1 MWAKWGWIK
10 RGISGRARRGEEGFT
25 LAEVLISITIL
36 GVVAAAIAFA
46 FVATAKDTVGV
57 ANRFSESHDAQI
69 ASAYLA
75 TDVQSSAS
83 VSGATCAVGESGVI
97 GFQYSD
103 GTLASY
109 CYGGGVLKRSYTGSP
124 SGTTILVH
132 KGNGSPTRTC
142 FNPGGCAVGS
152 TPTKVTISIPENDSY
167 TYALAGAR
175 RGFLNPNGS
184 AISARGGLITLGSGQ
199 TVNVSGGTLSVNGQL
214 IVNSNTGSPTIDG
227 GSRITTS
234 QGIRILQGG
243 TCSGCSPAPTSFT
256 PAIQDPFGSVLQCP
270 SAGCP
275 SGPNLGDVSKSGGS
289 ITPGVFHDLT
299 IKGPVSFAP
308 GVYVITD
315 FLSFTSGTGNLTLNG
330 VSFYFGCSAYPTPCA
345 SGTDGASFRFQ
356 QGNSETITLN
366 PYTGGDFANSG
377 IGLFLDRNNIGQVG
391 CDKTS
396 TGVTSGITVIKGALY
411 AKSACVTLSGG
422 GSIPGGV
429 VAAQVVVTGGAMSV
443 G

>member
-1 MWAKWGWIK
+1 MLGRLKNALA
-10 RGISGRARRGEEGFT
+10 GRARRGEAGFT

-46 FVATAKDTVGV
+46 FVATAKDTVGI
-57 ANRFSESHDAQI
+57 ADRFRESHDAQI

-75 TDVQSSAS
+75 TDVQSSGSIAGAS
-83 VSGATCAVGESGVI
+83 CAAGQSAVI

-103 GTLASY
+103 GSLASY
-109 CYGGGVLKRSYTGSP
+109 CYASGILSRSFTGTP
-124 SGTTILVH
+124 SGTTILVR
-132 KGNGSPTRTC
+132 KGNGSPTTTC
-142 FNPGGCAVGS
+142 FNPGGCAPTS
-152 TPTKVTISIPENDSY
+152 TPTKVTISVPENDSY

-175 RGFLNPNGS
+175 RGFLNPNGN

-199 TVNVSGGTLSVNGQL
+199 TVNVSGGTLTINGQL
-214 IVNSNTGSPTIDG
+214 IVNSNTGSPTING

-256 PAIQDPFGSVLQCP
+256 PAIPDPFGSVLQCP

-275 SGPNLGDVSKSGGS
+275 SGPNLGDVSKSSGS

-299 IKGPVSFAP
+299 INGPVSFAP
-308 GVYVITD
+308 GVYVVTD
-315 FLSFTSGTGNLTLNG
+315 FLAFKSGTGNLTLDG

-345 SGTDGASFRFQ
+345 SGEDGGSFRFQ
-356 QGNSETITLN
+356 QGSTETITLN
-366 PYTGGDFANSG
+366 PYTGGDFANTG

-391 CDKTS
+391 CSNTS
-396 TGVTSGITVIKGALY
+396 TGITSGISIIRGALY
-411 AKSACVTLSGG
+411 ARSACVTLSGG

-429 VAAQVVVTGGAMSV
+429 VAAEVVVTGGAMTV